1 MKPILLLFRILIFLW
16 AIFCFHSCKKI
27 LPDDLTNPGN
37 ETPTATPIGTPLG
50 TIATK
55 TIGANGGSVASTDGK
70 AELVFPAGVLTT
82 NTDISIQA
90 ITNNAPNGVGN
101 AYRLLPEGIQFTQ
114 PVTLKFHYTAE
125 DLAVTLGDLMGIAFQ
140 DSTGIWYRVNSFT
153 NDTANKIISASIQ
166 HFSGWT
172 QFDVMRILP
181 VTTSVKVKNTV
192 DLTIEFVDPGSDEG
206 LAPLIQK
213 TKPVKWSVN
222 GNPGG
227 NATVG
232 TISGSTYNVTYTAPA
247 KVPSVNPVEVQA
259 ELPFALKF
267 HGVTFN
273 KLLLI
278 SHINVTDNEKYL
290 LEIRITES
298 TPPFVYTDSS
308 SIIFDI
314 NSDQTVLISDI
325 ANFAPKCNP
334 SSATLSGCTATWIP
348 DAIGEVNVV
357 SVTGVIDASVP
368 GIRKLYLTVN
378 HTGTVSPK
386 FTQACPPAATVT
398 SGGELLIF
406 GIPRDIYFELTKD
419 VGIYHQDDGQEFER
433 LTRLE

>member
-1 MKPILLLFRILIFLW
+1 M
-16 AIFCFHSCKKI
+16 
-27 LPDDLTNPGN
+27 PDNLTNPGN
-37 ETPTATPIGTPLG
+37 ETPTATPVGTPLG
-50 TIATK
+50 TITTK

-70 AELVFPAGVLTT
+70 AELIFPAGVLTT

-153 NDTANKIISASIQ
+153 NDTTNKVISASIQ
-166 HFSGWT
+166 HFSDWT
-172 QFDVMRILP
+172 NFEVMRILP
-181 VTTSVKVKNTV
+181 ATANVKIKNTLA
-192 DLTIEFVDPGSDEG
+192 LTIEYVDPGSDEG

-213 TKPVKWSVN
+213 TKAVKWSVN

-247 KVPSVNPVEVQA
+247 KKPSVNPVDVQA
-259 ELPFALKF
+259 ELPYTLKF

-290 LEIRITES
+290 LKTIVTES
-298 TPPFVYTDSS
+298 TPPLVYTDSAK
-308 SIIFDI
+308 IIFEIDT
-314 NSDQTVLISDI
+314 DQTVVVTDI
-325 ANFAPKCNP
+325 FNFAPACNP
-334 SSATLSGCTATWIP
+334 STATLSGCTATWIP
-348 DAIGEVNVV
+348 DAIGEVNVFN
-357 SVTGVIDASVP
+357 VTGVIDASVP

-378 HTGTVSPK
+378 HTAAVSPK
-386 FTQACPPAATVT
+386 FTQECPPAAPVT
-398 SGGELLIF
+398 SGGEILTY
-406 GIPRDIYFELTKD
+406 GIPHNLYFELIQD
-419 VGIYHQDDGQEFER
+419 VNIYEQDDGREFER